1 MCHDFIR
8 HLQITRKPIYQSA
21 PCVSSFLQIL
31 LAGWGHQQKCAELS
45 SVPLFAFSSHLIHFH
60 QWSYWLVV
68 VDFFPPFLSLHKQT
82 LTSHLSQTQP
92 YPRVWYLE
100 QGTSSTAT
108 GTHWTLFQSQ
118 GVRLREKRKDEILIS
133 VSLLGVMANLFPH
146 FSNDIANAENE
157 VWHYVICKI
166 WDRFKNVF

>member
-21 PCVSSFLQIL
+21 PCVSSFLQML
-31 LAGWGHQQKCAELS
+31 LVGWRHQQKCAELR
-45 SVPLFAFSSHLIHFH
+45 SVPLFAFSSHLIHFR

-68 VDFFPPFLSLHKQT
+68 VDFLFFFLHKQT

-108 GTHWTLFQSQ
+108 GTQWKIFQSQ
-118 GVRLREKRKDEILIS
+118 GVRLREKGKDEILIS
-133 VSLLGVMANLFPH
+133 VTLLGVLANLFPNS
-146 FSNDIANAENE
+146 SNDIAKADIE

-166 WDRFKNVF
+166 WARF